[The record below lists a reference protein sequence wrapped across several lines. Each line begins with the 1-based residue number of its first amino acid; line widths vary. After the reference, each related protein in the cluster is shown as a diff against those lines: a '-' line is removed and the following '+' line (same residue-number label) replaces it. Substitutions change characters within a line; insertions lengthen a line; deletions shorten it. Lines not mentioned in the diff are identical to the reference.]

1 MTNEIEITPSK
12 IMDILDWA
20 YEKSTH
26 GLLGL
31 DSAQELAESYLKED
45 SLLEDKINSLILW
58 QNAKCATSGFLSGL
72 GGVLTMPVTVPANI
86 SSVLFVQ
93 VRMIAAIAYMTG
105 KDLRDDKVK
114 ILVYACLCGTSIN
127 EILKKAGVQFSTK
140 LTISVI
146 KKYLTREVIKKIN
159 QAVGFRL
166 VTKAGSS
173 GIINVTKAVPIVG
186 GIVGAAFDATTTNL
200 IGNTARDLF
209 LEKNISEKE

>member
-45 SLLEDKINSLILW
+45 SLLEDKINSLIRW

-93 VRMIAAIAYMTG
+93 VRMIAAIAY
-105 KDLRDDKVK
+105 
-114 ILVYACLCGTSIN
+114 I
-127 EILKKAGVQFSTK
+127 
-140 LTISVI
+140 
-146 KKYLTREVIKKIN
+146 
-159 QAVGFRL
+159 
-166 VTKAGSS
+166 
-173 GIINVTKAVPIVG
+173 
-186 GIVGAAFDATTTNL
+186 
-200 IGNTARDLF
+200 
-209 LEKNISEKE
+209 